1 MILFMVYMLA
11 AKRKD
16 TFMDLHYLELFNTIA
31 AEESFTKASEILHI
45 SQSALSIQIKKFEQ
59 QLGFLLFNRAGNKV
73 NLNENG
79 KILFEYSQ
87 SIFKLIMEA
96 EYKLLNKKEYMTG
109 TINIGASNTPG
120 TYMLPLV
127 IGEFKK
133 EYPNVN
139 INLNIGNT
147 SEIAHLINN
156 GTLDFAVN
164 GGNLSYHKEVNAI
177 KLMDDDL
184 VLVVSPKSEFADVAY
199 ADSLIIKKMSFVV
212 HKTDSQ
218 LYTYYKNFIDLMN
231 VPENVAITLSNIDAI
246 KHAVIANVGVSL
258 IPFVAVSLELE
269 LGLLKRIMTEPAGL
283 KYPYSLIYNN
293 NKYLSP
299 PVEKFIQM
307 IRDYIN
313 KQYLSVV

>member
-1 MILFMVYMLA
+1 ML
-11 AKRKD
+11 
-16 TFMDLHYLELFNTIA
+16 MDLHYLELFNTIA

-59 QLGFLLFNRAGNKV
+59 QLGILLFNRVGNKV
-73 NLNENG
+73 YLNENG
-79 KILFEYSQ
+79 KILFEYSRN
-87 SIFKLIMEA
+87 IFKMLLEA

-120 TYMLPLV
+120 TYMMPLV

-164 GGNLSYHKEVNAI
+164 GGNLTYHKEVNVT

-184 VLVVSPKSEFADVAY
+184 VLVASPQSEFANLEC
-199 ADSLIIKKMSFVV
+199 ADSATIRKMSFVV

-218 LYTYYKNFIDLMN
+218 LYTYYKNFIDLMKA
-231 VPENVAITLSNIDAI
+231 PENVAITLSNIDAI

-258 IPFVAVSLELE
+258 IPFVSVALELK
-269 LGLLKRIMTEPAGL
+269 LGMLKRIRTDPIAL

-293 NKYLSP
+293 NKYISP
-299 PVEKFIQM
+299 PIEKFITM
-307 IRDYIN
+307 INDYIR
-313 KQYLSVV
+313 QHFTSTDA